1 MVSCGRVLC
10 VAVGVKAFAL
20 LSFPTAV
27 PCAFL
32 VTDFY
37 GACFSAGVS
46 LLMQNKFLVTNV
58 DAKEYF
64 KYTTGV
70 LRSHVKA
77 KHLDALRFTLKP
89 VIEDSMGC
97 KLIWSG

>member
-1 MVSCGRVLC
+1 MRRFFVGGSFVGLC
-10 VAVGVKAFAL
+10 VA
-20 LSFPTAV
+20 
-27 PCAFL
+27 L
-32 VTDFY
+32 V
-37 GACFSAGVS
+37 
-46 LLMQNKFLVTNV
+46 MQNKFLVTIV

-64 KYTTGV
+64 KYNPGV
-70 LRSHVKA
+70 LRAHVKP

>member
-1 MVSCGRVLC
+1 MHARYAVSLSA
-10 VAVGVKAFAL
+10 VA
-20 LSFPTAV
+20 SW
-27 PCAFL
+27 
-32 VTDFY
+32 DY
-37 GACFSAGVS
+37 VS
-46 LLMQNKFLVTNV
+46 LLVMQNKFLVTIV

-64 KYTTGV
+64 KYTPGV
-70 LRSHVKA
+70 LRAHVKP

>member
-1 MVSCGRVLC
+1 MLC
-10 VAVGVKAFAL
+10 VAVWVKAFAL
-20 LSFPTAV
+20 LSLPTAV

-46 LLMQNKFLVTNV
+46 LLMQNKFLVTIV

-64 KYTTGV
+64 KYTPGV
-70 LRSHVKA
+70 LRAHVKP

-89 VIEDSMGC
+89 VIEDSVGC